1 MLWALAKG
9 DVSQPGVDALDG
21 GNGNDRFRVRDGEPD
36 LITCGAGFD
45 RVSADQFDLITDLSV
60 GDPTGSCEHVIRR
73 DASSEGDGAENRVQS
88 PREDRAQ
95 K

>member
-1 MLWALAKG
+1 
-9 DVSQPGVDALDG
+9 V
-21 GNGNDRFRVRDGEPD
+21 F
-36 LITCGAGFD
+36 
-45 RVSADQFDLITDLSV
+45 ADQFDVITDVSA
-60 GDPTGSCEHVIRR
+60 GDPTGSCESVVRR